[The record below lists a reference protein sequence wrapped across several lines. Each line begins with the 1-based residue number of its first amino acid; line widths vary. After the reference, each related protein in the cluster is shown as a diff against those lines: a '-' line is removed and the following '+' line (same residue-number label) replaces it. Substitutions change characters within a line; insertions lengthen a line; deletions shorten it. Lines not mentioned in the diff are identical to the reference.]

1 MLSDQAYLPMNNNPQ
16 EEIDLVSL
24 LARFVKLLRRNA
36 ALILICVGITLGLSL
51 WIGLTRHKVYE
62 SRMMIYSSILTE
74 SYCDQLARNL
84 QSLIR
89 DRNLKLIGER
99 LGLSQDQAALLRDV
113 EIEGGLEGTVDEADK
128 LFLVVTV
135 RVFSNTILPD
145 LQDGIVRYIGQNDFA
160 KVRTEEK
167 RRFYNELIAKVDEE
181 IQKLEGVKQKIS
193 DGAYRSSNGVVMM
206 NPSDPYTATVALF
219 RDKLAYEELLRLVN
233 SVQVVEGF
241 SALNRHVSPKLSL
254 LLPAGLLAGLILAFL
269 ILGLRYVISLSR
281 QDE

>member
-1 MLSDQAYLPMNNNPQ
+1 
-16 EEIDLVSL
+16 
-24 LARFVKLLRRNA
+24 
-36 ALILICVGITLGLSL
+36 
-51 WIGLTRHKVYE
+51 
-62 SRMMIYSSILTE
+62 
-74 SYCDQLARNL
+74 
-84 QSLIR
+84 
-89 DRNLKLIGER
+89 
-99 LGLSQDQAALLRDV
+99 
-113 EIEGGLEGTVDEADK
+113 VDEADK

-206 NPSDPYTATVALF
+206 NPSDPYTETVALF